1 MRSQRPLRRG
11 QRLHRYAAHA
21 KGGFDPDAAVGR
33 KGEQGVPELQQRP
46 GQPGL
51 HDSAAHKARDAGVLD
66 GIGDG
71 VQVVIQDVQ
80 TAPQ

>member
-1 MRSQRPLRRG
+1 M
-11 QRLHRYAAHA
+11 
-21 KGGFDPDAAVGR
+21 
-33 KGEQGVPELQQRP
+33 LQ

-66 GIGDG
+66 GVGDG

-80 TAPQ
+80 TAQAVNAVFMKLLHG